1 MARVTQFVFNIPQ
14 KETTYLYKEVFYSR
28 NSDINN
34 TGVANLT
41 LKLTVRQNIDQANAY
56 KFFNTIEGGFFK
68 YKGYNSDAFSRMYT
82 PEILLALLLEFT
94 LEELLTISPVIM
106 ILNNTKVLT
115 EEIFTLLLIDSREE

>member
-56 KFFNTIEGGFFK
+56 KFFNTI
-68 YKGYNSDAFSRMYT
+68 D
-82 PEILLALLLEFT
+82 
-94 LEELLTISPVIM
+94 
-106 ILNNTKVLT
+106 
-115 EEIFTLLLIDSREE
+115 IDSRVRIHHVAKYTHYIGI